1 MRKQSEKAPA
11 PFFNIGA
18 SSLLVIFLILCLV
31 TFAIL
36 TLTSAKSDADFAEKL
51 AHHKTNYYAA
61 CNTAESTLD
70 EIDAV
75 LADAWQLSDTD
86 TSKNSTNNDNSQS
99 DSTSSDSSQPDST
112 SSDSSQPDST
122 SSDSSQ
128 PDSTSSDTA
137 AVFTEIETQLT
148 ALNSREQLQLSM
160 DFTQSEPTVSYAV
173 AIDDKQ
179 NLCVTLTL
187 AAAPAKGEAYYRIS
201 QWQVQSS
208 GEWNGD
214 QTLNLMK

>member
-51 AHHKTNYYAA
+51 AQHKTNYYAA

-75 LADAWQLSDTD
+75 LADAWQLSDT
-86 TSKNSTNNDNSQS
+86 
-99 DSTSSDSSQPDST
+99 
-112 SSDSSQPDST
+112 
-122 SSDSSQ
+122 
-128 PDSTSSDTA
+128 A
-137 AVFTEIETQLT
+137 AVFTEIETRLT

>member
-86 TSKNSTNNDNSQS
+86 TGKNLINN
-99 DSTSSDSSQPDST
+99 DSSQPDST
-112 SSDSSQPDST
+112 SSDSSQPNST

-128 PDSTSSDTA
+128 SDSTSSDTA

-160 DFTQSEPTVSYAV
+160 NFTQSEPTVSYAV

-201 QWQVQSS
+201 EWQVQSS

>member
-70 EIDAV
+70 VIDAV
-75 LADAWQLSDTD
+75 LADAWQL
-86 TSKNSTNNDNSQS
+86 
-99 DSTSSDSSQPDST
+99 
-112 SSDSSQPDST
+112 
-122 SSDSSQ
+122 
-128 PDSTSSDTA
+128 SDTA

-148 ALNSREQLQLSM
+148 ALDSREQLQFSM

>member
-51 AHHKTNYYAA
+51 AHHKMNYYTA

-86 TSKNSTNNDNSQS
+86 TSKNSINN
-99 DSTSSDSSQPDST
+99 DSSQPDST
-112 SSDSSQPDST
+112 SNDSSQPDST
-122 SSDSSQ
+122 SNDSSQ
-128 PDSTSSDTA
+128 PDLTSNDTA
-137 AVFTEIETQLT
+137 AVFTKIETQLT
-148 ALNSREQLQLSM
+148 ALDSREQLQLSM

-187 AAAPAKGEAYYRIS
+187 TAAPARGEAYYRIS

-208 GEWNGD
+208 GEWKGD

>member
-51 AHHKTNYYAA
+51 AHHKMNYYTA

-70 EIDAV
+70 GIDAI
-75 LADAWQLSDTD
+75 LADAWQLSDT
-86 TSKNSTNNDNSQS
+86 
-99 DSTSSDSSQPDST
+99 
-112 SSDSSQPDST
+112 
-122 SSDSSQ
+122 
-128 PDSTSSDTA
+128 DTA

-148 ALNSREQLQLSM
+148 ALDSREQLQLSM
-160 DFTQSEPTVSYAV
+160 DFTQSEPTISYAA

-187 AAAPAKGEAYYRIS
+187 TAAPAKGEAYYRIS

-208 GEWNGD
+208 GEWKGD

>member
-51 AHHKTNYYAA
+51 AHHKMNYYAA

-70 EIDAV
+70 KIDAV

-86 TSKNSTNNDNSQS
+86 TGKNSINN
-99 DSTSSDSSQPDST
+99 DSSQPDST
-112 SSDSSQPDST
+112 SNDSSQPDL
-122 SSDSSQ
+122 
-128 PDSTSSDTA
+128 TSSDTA

-148 ALNSREQLQLSM
+148 ALDSREQLQLSM
-160 DFTQSEPTVSYAV
+160 DFTQSEPTISYAV

-179 NLCVTLTL
+179 NLCVALTLT
-187 AAAPAKGEAYYRIS
+187 AAPAKGEAYYRIS

-208 GEWNGD
+208 GEWKGD

>member
-36 TLTSAKSDADFAEKL
+36 TLTSAKSDADFAAKL
-51 AHHKTNYYAA
+51 AHHKMNYYAA

-70 EIDAV
+70 KIDAV

-86 TSKNSTNNDNSQS
+86 TGKNSINN
-99 DSTSSDSSQPDST
+99 DSSQPDST
-112 SSDSSQPDST
+112 SNDSSQPDL
-122 SSDSSQ
+122 
-128 PDSTSSDTA
+128 TSSDTA

-148 ALNSREQLQLSM
+148 ALDSREQLQLSM
-160 DFTQSEPTVSYAV
+160 DFTQSEPTISYAV
-173 AIDDKQ
+173 AINDKQ

-187 AAAPAKGEAYYRIS
+187 TAAPAKGEAYYRIS

-208 GEWNGD
+208 GEWKGD

>member
-61 CNTAESTLD
+61 CNTAENTLD

-86 TSKNSTNNDNSQS
+86 TSKNSTNNDNSQ
-99 DSTSSDSSQPDST
+99 PDST
-112 SSDSSQPDST
+112 SSDSSQS
-122 SSDSSQ
+122 
-128 PDSTSSDTA
+128 DSTSSDTA
-137 AVFTEIETQLT
+137 AVFTEIETRLT

-160 DFTQSEPTVSYAV
+160 DFTQSEPTVSYSV

-187 AAAPAKGEAYYRIS
+187 AAAPAKGAAYYRIS

>member
-1 MRKQSEKAPA
+1 MRKQSEKAPT
-11 PFFNIGA
+11 PFFNIGT

-75 LADAWQLSDTD
+75 LADAWQRSDTD
-86 TSKNSTNNDNSQS
+86 TSKNSINN
-99 DSTSSDSSQPDST
+99 DSSQPDLT
-112 SSDSSQPDST
+112 SNDSSQPGL
-122 SSDSSQ
+122 
-128 PDSTSSDTA
+128 TSSDTA

-148 ALNSREQLQLSM
+148 ALDSREQLQLSM
-160 DFTQSEPTVSYAV
+160 DFTQSEPTISYAV

-208 GEWNGD
+208 GEWKGD

>member
-51 AHHKTNYYAA
+51 AHHKMNYYAA

-70 EIDAV
+70 EIDAI

-86 TSKNSTNNDNSQS
+86 TGKNSINN
-99 DSTSSDSSQPDST
+99 DSSQPDST
-112 SSDSSQPDST
+112 SNDSSQPDL
-122 SSDSSQ
+122 
-128 PDSTSSDTA
+128 TSSDTA

-148 ALNSREQLQLSM
+148 AL
-160 DFTQSEPTVSYAV
+160 
-173 AIDDKQ
+173 DDKQ

-187 AAAPAKGEAYYRIS
+187 TAAPAKGEAYYRIS

-208 GEWNGD
+208 GEWKGD

>member
-86 TSKNSTNNDNSQS
+86 T
-99 DSTSSDSSQPDST
+99 
-112 SSDSSQPDST
+112 
-122 SSDSSQ
+122 
-128 PDSTSSDTA
+128 A

-148 ALNSREQLQLSM
+148 ALDSREQLQLSM
-160 DFTQSEPTVSYAV
+160 DFTQSEPTISYAV

-187 AAAPAKGEAYYRIS
+187 TAAPAKGETYYRIS

-208 GEWNGD
+208 GEWKGD

>member
-61 CNTAESTLD
+61 CNTAENTLD

-75 LADAWQLSDTD
+75 LADAWQLSGTD

-112 SSDSSQPDST
+112 SSDSSR
-122 SSDSSQ
+122 

-137 AVFTEIETQLT
+137 AVFTEIETRLT

-160 DFTQSEPTVSYAV
+160 NFTQSEPTVSYAV

>member
-70 EIDAV
+70 EIDAI
-75 LADAWQLSDTD
+75 LADAWQLSDT
-86 TSKNSTNNDNSQS
+86 
-99 DSTSSDSSQPDST
+99 
-112 SSDSSQPDST
+112 
-122 SSDSSQ
+122 
-128 PDSTSSDTA
+128 DTA

-148 ALNSREQLQLSM
+148 ALDSREQLQLSM
-160 DFTQSEPTVSYAV
+160 DFTQSEPTISYAV

-187 AAAPAKGEAYYRIS
+187 TAAPAKGEAYYRIS

-208 GEWNGD
+208 GEWKGD

>member
-51 AHHKTNYYAA
+51 AHHKMNYYAA
-61 CNTAESTLD
+61 CNTAESTMD
-70 EIDAV
+70 EIDAI
-75 LADAWQLSDTD
+75 LADAWQLSDTG
-86 TSKNSTNNDNSQS
+86 TSKNSINN
-99 DSTSSDSSQPDST
+99 DSSQPDST
-112 SSDSSQPDST
+112 SNDSSQPDL
-122 SSDSSQ
+122 
-128 PDSTSSDTA
+128 TSSDTA

-148 ALNSREQLQLSM
+148 ALDSREQLQLSM
-160 DFTQSEPTVSYAV
+160 DFTQSEPTISYTV

-208 GEWNGD
+208 GEWKGD

>member
-51 AHHKTNYYAA
+51 AHHKTNYYTA

-86 TSKNSTNNDNSQS
+86 TSKNSTNNDSSQPNSTSSDSSQS
-99 DSTSSDSSQPDST
+99 DSTSSDSSQSDST
-112 SSDSSQPDST
+112 SSG
-122 SSDSSQ
+122 
-128 PDSTSSDTA
+128 TA

>member
-70 EIDAV
+70 DIDAV
-75 LADAWQLSDTD
+75 LADAWQL
-86 TSKNSTNNDNSQS
+86 
-99 DSTSSDSSQPDST
+99 
-112 SSDSSQPDST
+112 
-122 SSDSSQ
+122 
-128 PDSTSSDTA
+128 SDTA

-148 ALNSREQLQLSM
+148 ALDSREQLQFSM

>member
-86 TSKNSTNNDNSQS
+86 TSKNSINN
-99 DSTSSDSSQPDST
+99 
-112 SSDSSQPDST
+112 
-122 SSDSSQ
+122 DSSQ

-148 ALNSREQLQLSM
+148 ALDSREQLQLSM
-160 DFTQSEPTVSYAV
+160 DFTQSEPTISYAV

-187 AAAPAKGEAYYRIS
+187 TAAPAKGEAYYRIS

-208 GEWNGD
+208 GEWKGD
-214 QTLNLMK
+214 QTLNLMKYHLAKTKGDFYERQRNT

>member
-51 AHHKTNYYAA
+51 AHHKMNYYAA

-70 EIDAV
+70 KIDAV

-86 TSKNSTNNDNSQS
+86 TGKNSINN
-99 DSTSSDSSQPDST
+99 DSSQPDST
-112 SSDSSQPDST
+112 SNDSSQPDLT
-122 SSDSSQ
+122 SSDA
-128 PDSTSSDTA
+128 A

-148 ALNSREQLQLSM
+148 ALDSREQLQLSM
-160 DFTQSEPTVSYAV
+160 DFTQSEPTISYAV

-187 AAAPAKGEAYYRIS
+187 AAAPAKGEAYYLIS

-208 GEWNGD
+208 GEWKGD

>member
-51 AHHKTNYYAA
+51 AYHKTNYYAA

-86 TSKNSTNNDNSQS
+86 TSKNSINN
-99 DSTSSDSSQPDST
+99 DSSQPDLT
-112 SSDSSQPDST
+112 SNDSSQPDL
-122 SSDSSQ
+122 
-128 PDSTSSDTA
+128 TSSDTA

-148 ALNSREQLQLSM
+148 ALDSREQLQLSM

-187 AAAPAKGEAYYRIS
+187 TAAPAKGEAYYRIS

-208 GEWNGD
+208 GEWKGD

>member
-51 AHHKTNYYAA
+51 AHHKMNYYAA

-75 LADAWQLSDTD
+75 LADAWQRSDTD
-86 TSKNSTNNDNSQS
+86 TGKNSINN
-99 DSTSSDSSQPDST
+99 DSSQPDST
-112 SSDSSQPDST
+112 SNDSSQPDL
-122 SSDSSQ
+122 
-128 PDSTSSDTA
+128 TSSDTA

-148 ALNSREQLQLSM
+148 ALDSREQLQLSM
-160 DFTQSEPTVSYAV
+160 DFTQSEPTISYAV

-187 AAAPAKGEAYYRIS
+187 TAVPAKGEAYYRIS

-208 GEWNGD
+208 GEWKGD

>member
-51 AHHKTNYYAA
+51 AHHKTNYYAS

-86 TSKNSTNNDNSQS
+86 TGKNSTNN
-99 DSTSSDSSQPDST
+99 DSSQPDST

-137 AVFTEIETQLT
+137 AVFTEIETRLT
-148 ALNSREQLQLSM
+148 ALNNREQLQLSM

-208 GEWNGD
+208 GEWKGD

>member
-51 AHHKTNYYAA
+51 AHHKMNYYAA

-70 EIDAV
+70 EIDAI

-86 TSKNSTNNDNSQS
+86 TGKNSINN
-99 DSTSSDSSQPDST
+99 DSSQPDST
-112 SSDSSQPDST
+112 SNDSSQPDL
-122 SSDSSQ
+122 
-128 PDSTSSDTA
+128 TSSDTA

-148 ALNSREQLQLSM
+148 ALDSREQLQLSM
-160 DFTQSEPTVSYAV
+160 DFTQSEPTISYAV

-187 AAAPAKGEAYYRIS
+187 TAAPAKGAAYYRIS

-208 GEWNGD
+208 SEWKGD

>member
-51 AHHKTNYYAA
+51 AHHKMNYYAA
-61 CNTAESTLD
+61 CNTAESTMD
-70 EIDAV
+70 EIDAI

-86 TSKNSTNNDNSQS
+86 TGKNSINN
-99 DSTSSDSSQPDST
+99 DSSQPDST
-112 SSDSSQPDST
+112 SNDSSQPDL
-122 SSDSSQ
+122 
-128 PDSTSSDTA
+128 TSSDTA

-148 ALNSREQLQLSM
+148 ALDSREQLQLSM
-160 DFTQSEPTVSYAV
+160 DFTQSKPTISYAV

-208 GEWNGD
+208 GEWKGD

>member
-51 AHHKTNYYAA
+51 AHHKMNYYAA

-70 EIDAV
+70 KIDAV

-86 TSKNSTNNDNSQS
+86 T
-99 DSTSSDSSQPDST
+99 
-112 SSDSSQPDST
+112 
-122 SSDSSQ
+122 
-128 PDSTSSDTA
+128 A

-148 ALNSREQLQLSM
+148 ALDSREQLQFSM
-160 DFTQSEPTVSYAV
+160 DFTQSEPTISYAV

-187 AAAPAKGEAYYRIS
+187 TAAPAKGEAYYRIS

-208 GEWNGD
+208 GEWKGD

>member
-51 AHHKTNYYAA
+51 AYHKTNYYAA

-70 EIDAV
+70 EIDAI

-86 TSKNSTNNDNSQS
+86 TGKNSINN
-99 DSTSSDSSQPDST
+99 DSSQPDST
-112 SSDSSQPDST
+112 SNDSSQPDL
-122 SSDSSQ
+122 
-128 PDSTSSDTA
+128 TSSDTA

-148 ALNSREQLQLSM
+148 ALDSREQLQLSM
-160 DFTQSEPTVSYAV
+160 DFTQSEPTISYAV

-187 AAAPAKGEAYYRIS
+187 TAAPAKGEAYYRIS

-208 GEWNGD
+208 GEWKGD

>member
-86 TSKNSTNNDNSQS
+86 TGKNSINN
-99 DSTSSDSSQPDST
+99 DSSQPDST
-112 SSDSSQPDST
+112 SNDSSQPDL
-122 SSDSSQ
+122 
-128 PDSTSSDTA
+128 TSSDTA

-148 ALNSREQLQLSM
+148 ALDSREQLQLST

-179 NLCVTLTL
+179 NLCVTLTDR
-187 AAAPAKGEAYYRIS
+187 KS
-201 QWQVQSS
+201 VV
-208 GEWNGD
+208 
-214 QTLNLMK
+214 

>member
-1 MRKQSEKAPA
+1 MSLSTNKGGPNHEKTVRKSPDT
-11 PFFNIGA
+11 FFNIGT

-75 LADAWQLSDTD
+75 LADAWQRSDTD
-86 TSKNSTNNDNSQS
+86 TSKNSINN
-99 DSTSSDSSQPDST
+99 DSSQPDLT
-112 SSDSSQPDST
+112 SNDSSQPGL
-122 SSDSSQ
+122 
-128 PDSTSSDTA
+128 TSSDTA

-148 ALNSREQLQLSM
+148 ALDSREQLQLSM
-160 DFTQSEPTVSYAV
+160 DFTQSEPTISYAV

-208 GEWNGD
+208 GEWKGD

>member
-1 MRKQSEKAPA
+1 MRKQSEKAPT

-36 TLTSAKSDADFAEKL
+36 TLTSAKSDADFAAKL

-86 TSKNSTNNDNSQS
+86 TSKNSINN
-99 DSTSSDSSQPDST
+99 DSSQPDST
-112 SSDSSQPDST
+112 SNDSSQPDL
-122 SSDSSQ
+122 
-128 PDSTSSDTA
+128 TSSDTA
-137 AVFTEIETQLT
+137 TVFTEIETQLT
-148 ALNSREQLQLSM
+148 ALDSREQLQLSM
-160 DFTQSEPTVSYAV
+160 DFTQSEPTISYAV

-187 AAAPAKGEAYYRIS
+187 TAAPAKGEAYYRIS

-208 GEWNGD
+208 GEWKGD

>member
-1 MRKQSEKAPA
+1 MRKQSEKAPT
-11 PFFNIGA
+11 PFFNIGT

-36 TLTSAKSDADFAEKL
+36 TLTSAKSDADFSEKL

-75 LADAWQLSDTD
+75 LADAWQRSDTD
-86 TSKNSTNNDNSQS
+86 TSKNSINN
-99 DSTSSDSSQPDST
+99 DSSQPDLT
-112 SSDSSQPDST
+112 SNDSSQPGL
-122 SSDSSQ
+122 
-128 PDSTSSDTA
+128 TSSDTA

-148 ALNSREQLQLSM
+148 ALDSREQLQLSM
-160 DFTQSEPTVSYAV
+160 DFTQSEPTISYAV

-208 GEWNGD
+208 GEWKGD

>member
-36 TLTSAKSDADFAEKL
+36 TLTSAKSDADFAAKL
-51 AHHKTNYYAA
+51 AHHKMNYYAA

-70 EIDAV
+70 EIDAI

-86 TSKNSTNNDNSQS
+86 TGKNSINN
-99 DSTSSDSSQPDST
+99 DSSQPDSP
-112 SSDSSQPDST
+112 SNDSSQPDL
-122 SSDSSQ
+122 
-128 PDSTSSDTA
+128 TSSDTA

-148 ALNSREQLQLSM
+148 ALDSREQLQLST
-160 DFTQSEPTVSYAV
+160 DFTQSEPTISYAV

-208 GEWNGD
+208 GEWKGD

>member
-36 TLTSAKSDADFAEKL
+36 TLTSAKSDADFAAKL
-51 AHHKTNYYAA
+51 AHHKMNYYAA

-70 EIDAV
+70 EIDAI

-86 TSKNSTNNDNSQS
+86 TSKNSINN
-99 DSTSSDSSQPDST
+99 DSSQPDST
-112 SSDSSQPDST
+112 SNDSSQPDL
-122 SSDSSQ
+122 
-128 PDSTSSDTA
+128 TSSDTA

-148 ALNSREQLQLSM
+148 ALDSREQLQLSM

-208 GEWNGD
+208 GEWKGD

>member
-86 TSKNSTNNDNSQS
+86 TSKNST
-99 DSTSSDSSQPDST
+99 SSG
-112 SSDSSQPDST
+112 
-122 SSDSSQ
+122 
-128 PDSTSSDTA
+128 TA

>member
-51 AHHKTNYYAA
+51 AHHKMNYYAA

-70 EIDAV
+70 EIDAI

-86 TSKNSTNNDNSQS
+86 TGKNSINNDN
-99 DSTSSDSSQPDST
+99 SQPDST
-112 SSDSSQPDST
+112 SNDSSQPDL
-122 SSDSSQ
+122 
-128 PDSTSSDTA
+128 TSSDTA

-148 ALNSREQLQLSM
+148 ALDSCEQLQLSM
-160 DFTQSEPTVSYAV
+160 DFTQSEPTISYAV

-187 AAAPAKGEAYYRIS
+187 ATAPARGEAYYRIS

>member
-86 TSKNSTNNDNSQS
+86 TSKNSTNND
-99 DSTSSDSSQPDST
+99 SSQPN
-112 SSDSSQPDST
+112 ST

-137 AVFTEIETQLT
+137 AVFTEIETRLT

>member
-1 MRKQSEKAPA
+1 MRKQSEKAPT

-70 EIDAV
+70 KIDAV

-86 TSKNSTNNDNSQS
+86 TGKNSINN
-99 DSTSSDSSQPDST
+99 DSSQPDLT
-112 SSDSSQPDST
+112 SNDSSQPDLT
-122 SSDSSQ
+122 SSN
-128 PDSTSSDTA
+128 TA

-148 ALNSREQLQLSM
+148 ALDSREQLQLSM
-160 DFTQSEPTVSYAV
+160 DFTQSEPTISYAV

-187 AAAPAKGEAYYRIS
+187 TAAPAKGEAYYRIS

-208 GEWNGD
+208 GEWKGD

>member
-75 LADAWQLSDTD
+75 LADAWQRSDTD
-86 TSKNSTNNDNSQS
+86 TGKN
-99 DSTSSDSSQPDST
+99 STSSDSSQSDST
-112 SSDSSQPDST
+112 SNDSSQPDL
-122 SSDSSQ
+122 
-128 PDSTSSDTA
+128 TSSDTA
-137 AVFTEIETQLT
+137 TVFTEIETHLT
-148 ALNSREQLQLSM
+148 ALDSREQLQLSM
-160 DFTQSEPTVSYAV
+160 DFTQSEPTISYAV

-187 AAAPAKGEAYYRIS
+187 TAAPAKGEAYYRIS

-208 GEWNGD
+208 GEWKGD

>member
-75 LADAWQLSDTD
+75 LADAWQLSGTD
-86 TSKNSTNNDNSQS
+86 TSKNSINNDSR
-99 DSTSSDSSQPDST
+99 
-112 SSDSSQPDST
+112 
-122 SSDSSQ
+122 Q

-148 ALNSREQLQLSM
+148 ALDSREQLQLSM
-160 DFTQSEPTVSYAV
+160 DFTQSEPTISYAV

-187 AAAPAKGEAYYRIS
+187 TAAPAKGEAYYRIS

-208 GEWNGD
+208 GEWKGD